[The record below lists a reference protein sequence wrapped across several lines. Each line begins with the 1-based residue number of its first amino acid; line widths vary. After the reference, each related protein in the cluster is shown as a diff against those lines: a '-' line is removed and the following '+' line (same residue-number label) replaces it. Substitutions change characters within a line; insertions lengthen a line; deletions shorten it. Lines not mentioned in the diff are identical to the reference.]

1 MKKILVLFTL
11 LLITSSLVLAQ
22 TVVIN
27 GTVAAQEDGS
37 PIPGANVT
45 VKGTTIGTLTGV
57 DGKYQIAVPASAKTL
72 VFSFIGMT
80 SQEVAINGRSSIN
93 VSLVTDLVAVDEVV
107 VTALGIRREA
117 KALGYSVQSIS
128 TEQIANSNNTNV
140 INSLSGKI
148 AGVNVTPSS
157 GAAGASTFIEIRGS
171 TSLTGNNQPLF
182 VVDGIPIQTGGGSGG
197 VDGVANSDRAIDI
210 NPDDIESMTVL
221 KGGAATA
228 LYGLRASNGVIL
240 ITTKKGTN
248 NTKMKVDFHTSVTFD
263 KISQTQ
269 ARQNKYA
276 QGSSSGWVAQA
287 EELYGVPFNHVA
299 SPADNQ
305 AYRNVSWGARLD
317 TCSYTTNPLWV
328 GIDQGRTNPFSSG
341 KINYI
346 PMADYLDKWDANGRI
361 VSKNDPLAN
370 GKPVNV
376 YNPYDF
382 FQTGVTYNNSLNI
395 SGGSETTTYFV
406 SLSNQKQNGIIPNN
420 SFGKTTFK
428 LSGESKLTKKLT
440 SSASMTFMNNAG
452 DRIQQGSNVS
462 GVMLGLVRTPPTFN
476 NAAGYIFPDGK
487 QRTYRGGGGYDN
499 PYWTANEN
507 IVKDNVNR
515 MIGNLAFVYDA
526 TNWLS
531 FSYRIGTDWY
541 TRGSK
546 TYFAKNSN
554 AYPAGYVSV
563 YRDLNQDINSDL
575 IMSIKKSLS
584 QDFFI
589 TASLGNNVYQS
600 YTNSAS
606 GTANGIDI
614 PGFYN
619 LRNSSSVTP
628 SESTY
633 KKRTAAFFG
642 DIGLSYKDMIYLN
655 GTAREEWSTTM
666 PAGDNKFF
674 YPSVSAGFIFTELPG
689 LKGNKVLSFGKLRT
703 SYAIVANDAGAY
715 NTQTYYN
722 KASSSDGWT
731 TGDTFPFN
739 NKPGWTYSSSM
750 GNDILKPEQM
760 NSFEV
765 GGELRFFMNRLSVD
779 LAYFKNRNSDLLL
792 SVPLAPSSGFSS
804 KYVNAGTM
812 ETKGI
817 DVMFNATIVKS
828 SSFTWDL
835 TVNFSNPKSTVTK
848 LAPGVESIFLGG
860 FVDPQIRA
868 VAGQP
873 YRSIYGVVK
882 LRDPASGQLIINDD
896 ASLDDPNV
904 WGPGVYGYPQDATT
918 VANMGSVQPDW
929 RMGITNTVSYKGISL
944 TGLID
949 IKQGGKMWNGTNGAM
964 VYFGTS
970 AVTLNR
976 EIPYV
981 HQGLMGHLN
990 SANEIVHYDTDGTTE
1005 LPGPGA
1011 PNTISK
1017 PDDENYS
1024 FWNGQGSGFSGAS
1037 EPYIESS
1044 EFVRLREIT
1053 LSYTV
1058 NRNLLKNT
1066 PIRNLDVYF
1075 TGRNLW
1081 LKTPYSGIDPETS
1094 LLGASNGQGIDYFNM
1109 PGTKAMT
1116 FGLRIGF

>member
-1 MKKILVLFTL
+1 MKKLI
-11 LLITSSLVLAQ
+11 LLIVLIVFASVSTLFAQ
-22 TVVIN
+22 TRVIT
-27 GTVAAQEDGS
+27 GTVTSATQGEGA
-37 PIPGANVT
+37 IPGVT
-45 VKGTTIGTLTGV
+45 VQVKGTTIGALT
-57 DGKYQIAVPASAKTL
+57 DLSGKYTISVPQTASTLIFSYVGMKTQEIQI
-72 VFSFIGMT
+72 G
-80 SQEVAINGRSSIN
+80 GR
-93 VSLVTDLVAVDEVV
+93 VVVDVVMEEELRGLNEVV
-107 VTALGIRREA
+107 VTALGIKRDA
-117 KALGYSVQSIS
+117 KALGYSVQSVS
-128 TEQIANSNNTNV
+128 TDQIANSNNTNI
-140 INSLSGKI
+140 INSLSGKV

-182 VVDGIPIQTGGGSGG
+182 VVDGIPIQTGGGGGG
-197 VDGVANSDRAIDI
+197 VDGVAYSDRAIDL
-210 NPDDIESMTVL
+210 NPDDIETMTVL

-240 ITTKKGTN
+240 ITTKKGAN

-276 QGSSSGWVAQA
+276 QGSSEGYVAYLEWANGQK
-287 EELYGVPFNHVA
+287 YNHVA
-299 SPADNQ
+299 SPADGQ
-305 AYRNVSWGARLD
+305 PYRNVSWGARLD
-317 TCSYTTNPLWV
+317 TCSYTTDPTWV
-328 GIDQGRTNPFSSG
+328 APDAN
-341 KINYI
+341 KYNYLN
-346 PMADYLDKWDANGRI
+346 MADYLAKWNANGRI
-361 VSKNDPLAN
+361 VSKNDPKAN
-370 GKPVNV
+370 GKPVQV
-376 YNPYDF
+376 YDPYDF
-382 FQTGVTYNNSLNI
+382 FQTGTTFNNSLSI
-395 SGGSETTTYFV
+395 SGGGETANYFV
-406 SLSNQKQNGIIPNN
+406 SLSNQEQKGIVPNN

-428 LSGESKLTKKLT
+428 LSGESKLTKRLT

-452 DRIQQGSNVS
+452 DRIQQGSNIS

-507 IVKDNVNR
+507 IYKDNVNR
-515 MIGNLAFVYDA
+515 LIGNLAFLYDA
-526 TNWLS
+526 TSWLS

-546 TYFAKNSN
+546 NYFAKNSN

-575 IMSIKKSLS
+575 IMSIKKSVG
-584 QDFFI
+584 Q
-589 TASLGNNVYQS
+589 SLFLTISVGNNIYKS
-600 YTNSAS
+600 FGNSAS

-633 KKRTAAFFG
+633 EKRTAAFFG
-642 DIGLSYKDMIYLN
+642 DLGISYKDMIFLS
-655 GTAREEWSTTM
+655 GTGREEWSTTM
-666 PAGDNKFF
+666 PANANKFF
-674 YPSVSAGFIFTELPG
+674 YPSVSFGFIFTELPF
-689 LKGNKVLSFGKLRT
+689 LKGNSVMSFGKLRA

-715 NTQTYYN
+715 NTTTYYS
-722 KASSSDGWT
+722 KAGSGDGWT
-731 TGDTFPFN
+731 NGVTFPFLGKSGFTLN
-739 NKPGWTYSSSM
+739 GGM
-750 GNDILKPEQM
+750 GNNLLKPEQM
-760 NSFEV
+760 KSFEV
-765 GGELRFFMNRLSVD
+765 GTELRFFMNRLSLD
-779 LAYFKNRNSDLLL
+779 FAYFNNQNRDLLL
-792 SVPLAPSSGFSS
+792 SVPIAPSTGYSS
-804 KYVNAGTM
+804 KYTNAGTM
-812 ETKGI
+812 KTTGI
-817 DVMFNATIVKS
+817 DLLLNATIVKS
-828 SSFTWDL
+828 SSFTWDIS
-835 TVNFSNPKSTVTK
+835 VNFSNPKSVVTA

-860 FVDPQIRA
+860 FTDPQIRA

-873 YRSIYGVVK
+873 YRSIYGVKK

-904 WGPGVYGYPQDATT
+904 WGPGVYGYPQDAIE
-918 VANMGSVQPDW
+918 VGNMGSVQPDW
-929 RMGITNTVSYKGISL
+929 RMGITNTISYKGISL

-949 IKQGGKMWNGTNGAM
+949 IKHGGKMWNGTNGAM

-976 EIPYV
+976 EVSYV
-981 HQGLMGHLN
+981 HEGLLGHLN
-990 SANEIVHYDTDGTTE
+990 SAGEIVHYDADGSTE

-1011 PNTISK
+1011 ANTISR
-1017 PDDENYS
+1017 PDDENYC

-1044 EFVRLREIT
+1044 QFVRLREIT

-1058 NRNLLKNT
+1058 NPDLLSKT
-1066 PIRNLDVYF
+1066 PIKNLDVYF

-1081 LKTPYSGIDPETS
+1081 LKTPFSGIDPETS
-1094 LLGASNGQGIDYFNM
+1094 LLGADNGQGIDYFNM

-1116 FGLRIGF
+1116 FGLRVGF

>member
-1 MKKILVLFTL
+1 MKKLI
-11 LLITSSLVLAQ
+11 LLIVLIVFASVSTLFAQ
-22 TVVIN
+22 TRVIT
-27 GTVAAQEDGS
+27 GTVTSATQGEGA
-37 PIPGANVT
+37 IPGVT
-45 VKGTTIGTLTGV
+45 VQVKGTTIGALT
-57 DGKYQIAVPASAKTL
+57 DLSGKYTISVPQTAATLIFSYVGMKTQEIQI
-72 VFSFIGMT
+72 G
-80 SQEVAINGRSSIN
+80 GR
-93 VSLVTDLVAVDEVV
+93 VVVDVVMEEELRGLNEVV
-107 VTALGIRREA
+107 VTALGIKRDA
-117 KALGYSVQSIS
+117 KALGYSVQSVS
-128 TEQIANSNNTNV
+128 TDQIANSNNTNI
-140 INSLSGKI
+140 INSLSGKV

-182 VVDGIPIQTGGGSGG
+182 VVDGIPIQTGGGGGG
-197 VDGVANSDRAIDI
+197 VDGVAYSDRAIDL
-210 NPDDIESMTVL
+210 NPDDIETMTVL

-240 ITTKKGTN
+240 ITTKKGAN

-276 QGSSSGWVAQA
+276 QGSSEGYVAYLEWANGQK
-287 EELYGVPFNHVA
+287 YNHVA
-299 SPADNQ
+299 SPADGQ
-305 AYRNVSWGARLD
+305 PYRNVSWGARLD
-317 TCSYTTNPLWV
+317 TCSYTTDPTWV
-328 GIDQGRTNPFSSG
+328 APDAN
-341 KINYI
+341 KYNYLN
-346 PMADYLDKWDANGRI
+346 MADYLAKWNANGRI
-361 VSKNDPLAN
+361 VSKNDPKAN
-370 GKPVNV
+370 GKPVQV
-376 YNPYDF
+376 YDPYDF
-382 FQTGVTYNNSLNI
+382 FQTGTTFNNSLSI
-395 SGGSETTTYFV
+395 SGGGETTNYFV
-406 SLSNQKQNGIIPNN
+406 SLSNQEQKGIVPNN

-428 LSGESKLTKKLT
+428 LSGESKLTKRLT

-452 DRIQQGSNVS
+452 DRIQQGSNIS

-507 IVKDNVNR
+507 IYKDNVNR
-515 MIGNLAFVYDA
+515 LIGNLAFLYDA
-526 TNWLS
+526 TSWLS

-546 TYFAKNSN
+546 NYFAKNSN

-575 IMSIKKSLS
+575 IMSIKKSVG
-584 QDFFI
+584 Q
-589 TASLGNNVYQS
+589 SLFLTISVGNNIYKS
-600 YTNSAS
+600 FGNSAS

-633 KKRTAAFFG
+633 EKRTAAFFG
-642 DIGLSYKDMIYLN
+642 DLGISYKDMIFLS
-655 GTAREEWSTTM
+655 GTGREEWSTTM
-666 PAGDNKFF
+666 PANANKFF
-674 YPSVSAGFIFTELPG
+674 YPSVSFGFIFTELPF
-689 LKGNKVLSFGKLRT
+689 LKGNSVMSFGKLRA

-715 NTQTYYN
+715 NTTTYYS
-722 KASSSDGWT
+722 KAGSGDGWT
-731 TGDTFPFN
+731 NGVTFPFLGKSGFTLN
-739 NKPGWTYSSSM
+739 GGM
-750 GNDILKPEQM
+750 GNNLLKPEQM
-760 NSFEV
+760 KSFEV
-765 GGELRFFMNRLSVD
+765 GTELRFFMNRLSLD
-779 LAYFKNRNSDLLL
+779 FAYFNNQNRDLLL
-792 SVPLAPSSGFSS
+792 SVPIAPSTGYSS
-804 KYVNAGTM
+804 KYTNAGTM
-812 ETKGI
+812 KTTGI
-817 DVMFNATIVKS
+817 DLLLNATIVKS
-828 SSFTWDL
+828 SSFTWDIS
-835 TVNFSNPKSTVTK
+835 VNFSNPKSVVTA

-860 FVDPQIRA
+860 FTDPQIRA

-873 YRSIYGVVK
+873 YRSIYGVKK

-904 WGPGVYGYPQDATT
+904 WGPGVYGYPQDAIE
-918 VANMGSVQPDW
+918 VGNMGSVQPDW
-929 RMGITNTVSYKGISL
+929 RMGITNTISYKGISL

-949 IKQGGKMWNGTNGAM
+949 IKHGGKMWNGTNGAM

-976 EIPYV
+976 EVSYV
-981 HQGLMGHLN
+981 HDGLLGHLN
-990 SANEIVHYDTDGTTE
+990 SAGEIVHYDADGSTE

-1011 PNTISK
+1011 ANTISR
-1017 PDDENYS
+1017 PDDENYC

-1044 EFVRLREIT
+1044 QFVRLREIT

-1058 NRNLLKNT
+1058 NPDLLSKT
-1066 PIRNLDVYF
+1066 PIKNLDVYF

-1081 LKTPYSGIDPETS
+1081 LKTPFSGIDPETS
-1094 LLGASNGQGIDYFNM
+1094 LLGADNGQGIDYFNM

-1116 FGLRIGF
+1116 FGLRVGF